1 MPELS
6 PLKEGNTESTVA
18 KTSDLSKS
26 VRLVGLFEIIL
37 VCDWLNSIEC
47 KDTTSAYFIA
57 APCFATLQVFT
68 DDSSNRHC
76 NTSACRVE
84 ELS

>member
-6 PLKEGNTESTVA
+6 PLKEGNTESAAA

-26 VRLVGLFEIIL
+26 VRLVGLFGVIL
-37 VCDWLNSIEC
+37 VCDWLNSIEY
-47 KDTTSAYFIA
+47 KDTASVYFIA
-57 APCFATLQVFT
+57 APCFAILQVFT

-76 NTSACRVE
+76 DTSTSRVE